1 MKLLIILGI
10 FALIILFI
18 YLRMRPYI
26 RMARQMFGVARD
38 VNRVMRQE
46 PASAPGQAG
55 GAGARLVRCASCET
69 WIPASRAT
77 RLRSSS
83 ASYCSHDCLERAAEG
98 SKRKAAG

>member
-10 FALIILFI
+10 LAVIFLFI
-18 YLRMRPYI
+18 YLRLRPFI
-26 RMARQMFGVARD
+26 RMARQMLGVARG

-46 PASAPGQAG
+46 PVSSTQTG
-55 GAGARLVRCASCET
+55 GAGDRLVRCPACET
-69 WIPASRAT
+69 WIPASRAIK
-77 RLRSSS
+77 LRSSN